1 MWFHVIEDEPGLRKV
16 MGALVTIEGYKAA
29 CFESAEAYLD
39 FFSSPQY
46 ITPAAVIIDNRLPGM
61 RGTALVRHIREHRP
75 LQKMVIATATL
86 TDIKTAKTELCYEL
100 PKPFR
105 YEQLKLLLR
114 GLVECTET
122 YGTDPEC
129 FEHGICEFGLEHLC
143 PFAPAA

>member
-1 MWFHVIEDEPGLRKV
+1 MWFHIIEDEPELRKV
-16 MGALVTIEGYKAA
+16 MGALVSIEGYKAA

-46 ITPAAVIIDNRLPGM
+46 ITPVAVIIDNRLPGM
-61 RGTALVRHIREHRP
+61 RGTALVRHIREQVP

-86 TDIKTAKTELCYEL
+86 TDIKTTRTELCYEL

-114 GLVECTET
+114 GLVACTET
-122 YGTDPEC
+122 YGADPEC
-129 FEHGICEFGLEHLC
+129 FEHAIYACGLGHLC
-143 PFAPAA
+143 PFVAIA

>member
-1 MWFHVIEDEPGLRKV
+1 

-46 ITPAAVIIDNRLPGM
+46 ITPVAVIIDNRLPGM
-61 RGTALVRHIREHRP
+61 RGTALVRHIRKKVP
-75 LQKMVIATATL
+75 LQRMVIATATL
-86 TDIKTAKTELCYEL
+86 ADIKMDRMELCYKL

-114 GLVECTET
+114 GLVSCTAT
-122 YGTDPEC
+122 YGADPEC
-129 FEHGICEFGLEHLC
+129 FEHAICAFGLGHPC
-143 PFAPAA
+143 PFAATT